1 MLCRD
6 EIRTPQKSFC
16 RHGKAS
22 IKEHKKNEHLPP
34 LLTNK
39 YVLGTFALF
48 SQVLLVLE
56 RRNIGLV
63 FAQSDDI
70 WAIFLRREQGKEKS
84 WKIYEFEAEVS
95 QASFHYFLHFFFST
109 PFFQSIS
116 PWDLKFLLWHRLKQK
131 EHNLCGSST
140 MERSQGSTFPINIQ
154 TWRKTTQNSDEEE
167 SFGNLELFLILW
179 KFSASL
185 KSNTTQLWKRLKMQ
199 SGIQSP
205 FCDIWHINQCSA
217 VAHNFDGEWK
227 LLRWIRLLE
236 KWTIERWLAALVKV
250 SKCVSCYCW
259 LQKNYPS

>member
-1 MLCRD
+1 MYWEPLLYFLKYYLFWNE
-6 EIRTPQKSFC
+6 EILASFLRSQMTFEQFSWGENRVKKNREKFTSLRLKCLRHLSIIFYTSSSRLPSFSLSPPETWSSFC
-16 RHGKAS
+16 DTDSSRKS
-22 IKEHKKNEHLPP
+22 ITYAAAAP
-34 LLTNK
+34 
-39 YVLGTFALF
+39 
-48 SQVLLVLE
+48 
-56 RRNIGLV
+56 
-63 FAQSDDI
+63 
-70 WAIFLRREQGKEKS
+70 WRE
-84 WKIYEFEAEVS
+84 ARV
-95 QASFHYFLHFFFST
+95 A
-109 PFFQSIS
+109 PFQSIYR
-116 PWDLKFLLWHRLKQK
+116 LEEKQHR
-131 EHNLCGSST
+131 
-140 MERSQGSTFPINIQ
+140 I
-154 TWRKTTQNSDEEE
+154 QNSDDEE